1 ISARPARTHSS
12 FAISMTPP
20 ARASKKRDLLADEFL
35 RFLAVERNAS
45 PRTLKAYAS
54 ALAKIRE
61 QLKTKPWLKCQAND
75 FREYLF
81 HLSKEKAARSYIR
94 LQISARSIWLI
105 VRRYLPFT
113 TIPISISPHKLRH
126 SFATHLLDRGADLRS
141 VQALLGHAS
150 LSTTQI
156 YTHVTVERLKK
167 AYAEAHPRA

>member
-1 ISARPARTHSS
+1 
-12 FAISMTPP
+12 MTPP
-20 ARASKKRDLLADEFL
+20 ARASTKRDLLADEFL

-94 LQISARSIWLI
+94 LQFSALRTFYKFLRARKKLAHDPVQKCSCPSCKSNCRSCSRGNKW
-105 VRRYLPFT
+105 RSFFP
-113 TIPISISPHKLRH
+113 PHC
-126 SFATHLLDRGADLRS
+126 
-141 VQALLGHAS
+141 V
-150 LSTTQI
+150 
-156 YTHVTVERLKK
+156 
-167 AYAEAHPRA
+167 